1 MIDQAIGDSTD
12 PMSIKWAVNNPF
24 EKKRNQVEGVP
35 MAALKRA
42 EQMQLN
48 A

>member
-1 MIDQAIGDSTD
+1 MIDQGIGDSTD